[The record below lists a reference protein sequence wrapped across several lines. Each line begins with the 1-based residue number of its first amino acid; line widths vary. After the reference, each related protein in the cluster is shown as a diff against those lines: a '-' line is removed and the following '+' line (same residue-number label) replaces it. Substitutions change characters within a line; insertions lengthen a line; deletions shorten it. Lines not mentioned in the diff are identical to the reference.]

1 MAPSK
6 LTHIVIKYSY
16 VFPLIE
22 ADRKL
27 LTEITFG
34 GIMASKIMTLKPF
47 SYQENN
53 IVSAYF

>member
-6 LTHIVIKYSY
+6 LTHIVMNYSY
-16 VFPLIE
+16 AFPLIE

-27 LTEITFG
+27 VIDITFG
-34 GIMASKIMTLKPF
+34 GKMGSKIMTLKPF

-53 IVSAYF
+53 MVSAYF